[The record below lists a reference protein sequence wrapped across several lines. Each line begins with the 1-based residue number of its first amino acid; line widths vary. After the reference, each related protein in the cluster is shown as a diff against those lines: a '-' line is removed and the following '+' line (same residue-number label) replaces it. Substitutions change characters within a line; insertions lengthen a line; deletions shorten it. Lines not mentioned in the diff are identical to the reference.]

1 MGTQRRSLGASD
13 RKWSSSLP
21 LSFLS
26 LESQLACSHVST
38 IPSIRGVFHNF
49 KHKCHYF
56 KKMPKPNTC
65 ARWSFTQGS
74 RLTSSVLRTSNRVKL
89 RIFQFPALHS
99 ARSKMHIFQISFPMP
114 RAAWQVRWGNLY
126 LLKQLRTARKRP
138 HFAWV
143 ARIRNEEIF
152 WIENEPY
159 FLNCRANFV
168 NQKIYN
174 FANFEQR
181 STDSG
186 SLDRST
192 SLLGR
197 SSSLHSFDIDNRSSD
212 SDLLD
217 RSTSLL
223 DKFSTLISFAGCGI
237 PSTVKVFWYFL
248 VVVFLPR
255 LLTLMAP
262 CTRWQARTS
271 LSDVY
276 SVKSSMI
283 IKEQQLSCAARS
295 AKRIVR

>member
-1 MGTQRRSLGASD
+1 
-13 RKWSSSLP
+13 
-21 LSFLS
+21 
-26 LESQLACSHVST
+26 
-38 IPSIRGVFHNF
+38 
-49 KHKCHYF
+49 
-56 KKMPKPNTC
+56 
-65 ARWSFTQGS
+65 
-74 RLTSSVLRTSNRVKL
+74 
-89 RIFQFPALHS
+89 
-99 ARSKMHIFQISFPMP
+99 MHIFQISFPMP

-152 WIENEPY
+152 WIEN
-159 FLNCRANFV
+159 V

-223 DKFSTLISFAGCGI
+223 DKLSTLISIAGCGI

-248 VVVFLPR
+248 VVFFLPR

-271 LSDVY
+271 LSDVFLY
-276 SVKSSMI
+276 QKQYDYQRATAFLCRAQRE
-283 IKEQQLSCAARS
+283 KNC
-295 AKRIVR
+295 